1 MKRLVFCTFW
11 RDVSL
16 VQGEKFPPVNCKVPG
31 LKQVALMGLKK
42 DPVFS
47 LIPPFF
53 SEKLEKRVWNLRSGL
68 GEKKNKSMSHNEN
81 SMTSV
86 V

>member
-1 MKRLVFCTFW
+1 MVKRLVFCTFW

-31 LKQVALMGLKK
+31 SKQVALMGLKK

-53 SEKLEKRVWNLRSGL
+53 LKVGKVGLEFKIKAG
-68 GEKKNKSMSHNEN
+68 
-81 SMTSV
+81 
-86 V
+86 